1 MFTSKTFRTLS
12 LAAALIAPMVAGV
25 AHAEQ
30 TMVPPGATASGRW
43 VGTGSRTMLASPSSN
58 PQQNFLERSG
68 ATGGDGQ
75 HS

>member
-12 LAAALIAPMVAGV
+12 LAAALVAPMLAGV

-30 TMVPPGATASGRW
+30 TMVPTGATASGSW
-43 VGTGSRTMLASPSSN
+43 LATDSRTMLASPSSN
-58 PQQNFLERSG
+58 PQQNLLERSG

-75 HS
+75 HG